1 MEKQR
6 IAIIGATGYTARE
19 LIRRLLNHPGAEI
32 VLATSRQEDRSTVAD
47 VHPEFQGRIDLV
59 LQPFSP
65 EAVRNRDVT
74 FAFSCLPHAA
84 SAAIVRELVA
94 GGVRTVDFSA
104 DYRLDDAASFQ
115 RIYGVEH
122 PDPDQVPDV
131 PYGLPELFRDRIRSA
146 RLVANPGCFPTS
158 AILPLAPLLRAGLIE
173 PAWIIVDSKTGI
185 SGAGRTP
192 KLPFHF
198 PECNESVQAYGI
210 GTHRHRPEMEQVIG
224 RVASATPNIVFTPH
238 LIPMDRGILSTIYV
252 QPTTENSADTI
263 RDCLQETYVDEPF
276 VRLVA
281 GTPATK
287 QVAHTNFCDISVAS
301 SGQVVVL
308 TCAIDNLVKG
318 AAGAA
323 VQNFNIMCGYPET
336 AGLL

>member
-19 LIRRLLNHPGAEI
+19 LIRRLLLHPGAEI
-32 VLATSRQEDRSTVAD
+32 VLATSRQEDQSTVAD
-47 VHPEFQGRIDLV
+47 VHPEFQGRTNLA
-59 LQPFSP
+59 LEPFSM
-65 EAVRNRDVT
+65 ETVRLRGVT

-84 SAAIVRELVA
+84 SAAIVRELVSA
-94 GGVRTVDFSA
+94 GVKTVDFSA
-104 DYRLDDAASFQ
+104 DYRLDNADSFRQ
-115 RIYGVEH
+115 VYGVDH
-122 PDPDQVPDV
+122 PDPDRVSDV
-131 PYGLPELFRDRIRSA
+131 PYGLPELFRDRIRGQQ
-146 RLVANPGCFPTS
+146 LVANPGCFPTS
-158 AILPLAPLLRAGLIE
+158 AILPLAPLLEAGLIE
-173 PAWIIVDSKTGI
+173 PAPIIVDSKTGI

-224 RVASATPNIVFTPH
+224 RVAMASPSIVFTPH

-252 QPTTENSADTI
+252 RPTDGNSTESI
-263 RDCLQETYVDEPF
+263 RACLREFYADEPF
-276 VRLVA
+276 VRVVV

-287 QVAHTNFCDISVAS
+287 QVAHTNYCDMAVHS
-301 SGQVVVL
+301 SGQTVVV

-323 VQNFNIMCGYPET
+323 VQNFNIMCDYPET